1 MRDQSPQPTSA
12 ATTEAQDGGPHLLH
26 VVGLSFAYPGR
37 PGLLHD
43 LHLTLQP
50 RERVGVIG
58 PNGAGKTTLFM
69 LLCGVLTPDAGTI
82 QLLDRPIQPGAFHP
96 EIGMVF
102 QNPDDQLFCLS
113 VWDDVAFGP
122 QNLGLPRT
130 EVAARVE
137 AALTTTGVRH
147 LAERSPQHLSGG
159 EQRMV
164 AIAGVLALHP
174 RLIIY
179 DEPSANLDIR
189 SRRRLIQFLQASPQT
204 LLLAS
209 HDLELILEVCN
220 RVLLLDA
227 GQIVVDGR
235 PRAVM
240 GDAALMAAHGLECP
254 AALARTE

>member
-1 MRDQSPQPTSA
+1 
-12 ATTEAQDGGPHLLH
+12 
-26 VVGLSFAYPGR
+26 
-37 PGLLHD
+37 
-43 LHLTLQP
+43 
-50 RERVGVIG
+50 
-58 PNGAGKTTLFM
+58 
-69 LLCGVLTPDAGTI
+69 
-82 QLLDRPIQPGAFHP
+82 
-96 EIGMVF
+96 
-102 QNPDDQLFCLS
+102 
-113 VWDDVAFGP
+113 
-122 QNLGLPRT
+122 
-130 EVAARVE
+130 
-137 AALTTTGVRH
+137 
-147 LAERSPQHLSGG
+147 
-159 EQRMV
+159 MV

-209 HDLELILEVCN
+209 HDLELILEVCD

-240 GDAALMAAHGLECP
+240 SDAALMAAHGLECP

>member
-1 MRDQSPQPTSA
+1 MRDQPLQPTHVA
-12 ATTEAQDGGPHLLH
+12 AKGAQDGVPHLLH
-26 VVGLSFAYPGR
+26 VAGLSFAYPGR
-37 PGLLHD
+37 PGLLRD
-43 LHLTLQP
+43 LHLTLQLG
-50 RERVGVIG
+50 ERVGVIG

-69 LLCGVLTPDAGTI
+69 LLCGVLTPDVGTI
-82 QLLDRPIQPGAFHP
+82 RLLDRPIKPGAFHP

-130 EVAARVE
+130 ELAARVE
-137 AALTTTGVRH
+137 AALTTTGIRH
-147 LAERSPQHLSGG
+147 LAERPPQHLSGG

-189 SRRRLIQFLQASPQT
+189 SRRRLIQFLQASPET

-209 HDLELILEVCN
+209 HDLELIMEVCD

-227 GQIVVDGR
+227 GQIVADGC

-240 GDAALMAAHGLECP
+240 GDAALMTAHGLERP
-254 AALARTE
+254 AALA